1 MFFPFYFYFI
11 VGYRT
16 NIMLFR
22 HPLPLEQPKYKGDL
36 GVNSKERAVQ
46 KDRER
51 NVLAMLILD
60 PSNIPESP
68 SGSHIHSHIC
78 GLSKPDP

>member
-1 MFFPFYFYFI
+1 MAI
-11 VGYRT
+11 VLTWG
-16 NIMLFR
+16 NMMLFR